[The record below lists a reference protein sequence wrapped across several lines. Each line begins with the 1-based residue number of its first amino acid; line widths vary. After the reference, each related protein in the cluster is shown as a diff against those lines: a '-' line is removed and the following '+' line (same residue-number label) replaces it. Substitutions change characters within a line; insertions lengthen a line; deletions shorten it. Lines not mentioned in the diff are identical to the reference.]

1 MIIECTS
8 LCISSSIKQTYR
20 GLWHYKFQH
29 VVISILAV
37 LPFCLAG
44 LSGLLDPVSTA
55 SPSAQGMPDGFNL
68 SFAMLVGTTLLWA
81 VPMTILWQRL
91 YLLGPEHL
99 IRRKVWPLITR
110 SLKLINHSLIFFGL
124 VLVAGAAI
132 TWGVLYL
139 RIFSGSEEM
148 MGTIT
153 KMGDMEYALY
163 ASGLLAMVIFLLIFS
178 LRFSLA
184 FSSLTIGKSLRFT
197 TSWRMTRKNTF
208 RMLITTL
215 LTGLPILAIYSVL
228 LWAAKYY
235 FNLDLLAGTA
245 QNPDM
250 DPDMIYIFIL
260 VFAPLLSL
268 PLATFCSLTSTFY
281 RHCGCPEFSEQA
293 NH

>member
-1 MIIECTS
+1 MTIECTS
-8 LCISSSIKQTYR
+8 LCILSSIKQTYR

-29 VVISILAV
+29 VIISILAV

-68 SFAMLVGTTLLWA
+68 SFTILVGTTLLWA
-81 VPMTILWQRL
+81 MPMTILWQRL

-124 VLVAGAAI
+124 LLVAGAAI
-132 TWGVLYL
+132 TWGILYL
-139 RIFSGSEEM
+139 RIFSGSEKM

-153 KMGDMEYALY
+153 RMGDMEYALY
-163 ASGLLAMVIFLLIFS
+163 AFGLLAMVLFLLIIS

-184 FSSLTIGKSLRFT
+184 FSSLSIGKPLRFT
-197 TSWRMTRKNTF
+197 TSWFMTRKNTF
-208 RMLITTL
+208 RMLIATL
-215 LTGLPILAIYSVL
+215 LSSLPILAIYSVL
-228 LWAAKYY
+228 LWAAEYY
-235 FNLDLLAGTA
+235 FNIDLLAGTA
-245 QNPDM
+245 QSSDM
-250 DPDMIYIFIL
+250 MYIFIL
-260 VFAPLLSL
+260 IFAPILSL
-268 PLATFCSLTSTFY
+268 PLATYCSLTSTFY